1 MPTDLEK
8 EDEKVMNELDEIE
21 DQIESNASPMNKTHR
36 ANKEFALRP
45 DDTII
50 HTSRQV
56 FGKDG

>member
-56 FGKDG
+56 